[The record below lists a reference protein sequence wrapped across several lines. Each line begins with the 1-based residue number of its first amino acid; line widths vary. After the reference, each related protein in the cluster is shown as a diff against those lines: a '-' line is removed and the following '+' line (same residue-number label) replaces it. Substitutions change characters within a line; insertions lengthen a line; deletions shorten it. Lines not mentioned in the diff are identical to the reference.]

1 MRVFGIEPGSAR
13 TGYGCIDADGSRCRL
28 VAFGAITASS
38 RLPFPDRLTRIFDEL
53 TALLAANRPTCVAV
67 EGVFSARNA
76 SSALKL
82 GQARGAA
89 LVAASKA
96 GLQVA
101 EYAPSEV
108 KRAVVGYGR
117 ADKQQVQQ
125 MIMLLLGLD
134 APPTPHDASDALAIA
149 VCHAHTAGGTIALSA
164 KPAGQVP
171 RSWRRYRPEARR

>member
-1 MRVFGIEPGSAR
+1 MRVFGIDPGSAR

-125 MIMLLLGLD
+125 HPHRG
-134 APPTPHDASDALAIA
+134 ATWTSKQFNPTKRLC
-149 VCHAHTAGGTIALSA
+149 VTTTAMD
-164 KPAGQVP
+164 P
-171 RSWRRYRPEARR
+171 RVFH

>member
-1 MRVFGIEPGSAR
+1 MRVFGIDPGSAR
-13 TGYGCIDADGSRCRL
+13 TGYGCIDTDGSRCRL
-28 VAFGAITASS
+28 VAFGAITASP

-149 VCHAHTAGGTIALSA
+149 VCHAHTAGGTVALSA
-164 KPAGQVP
+164 KPVGQVR

>member
-1 MRVFGIEPGSAR
+1 M
-13 TGYGCIDADGSRCRL
+13 
-28 VAFGAITASS
+28 AFGAITASP

-53 TALLAANRPTCVAV
+53 TTLLAANRPTCVAV

-149 VCHAHTAGGTIALSA
+149 VCHAHTAGGTVALSA
-164 KPAGQVP
+164 KPVGQVR
-171 RSWRRYRPEARR
+171 RSWRQYRPEARR